1 MSEFENLGY
10 SFIESPLDTK
20 IIKVVGV
27 GGGGSNAVN
36 YMYDHGNI
44 KDVDYMVCNTD
55 KQALNRSKVPSKVLL
70 GRNAT
75 EGLGAG
81 GDPTMGQTSAREV
94 EESIREN
101 LSNGTKMVFITV
113 GMGGG
118 TGTGAGPVVAE
129 IARSLDI
136 LTVGIV
142 TMPFLFEGPEKQFLA
157 LKGIEDMAKYCDTM
171 LVVMNEKIFQLYPDL
186 NMNEAFKQVDSVLL
200 MAAKSIAEIITVE
213 QNQNMDFKDVE
224 RALKGSGSAVM
235 GTSITSGE
243 NRATESVEEA
253 LSSPLLYK
261 MDIQGAKSI
270 LVSMVHGSGGVKV
283 TETQKIT
290 DLIRAK
296 TGSKPLVKLGFALD
310 ETIPPDEMR
319 LTIVATGFANNL
331 SKLAEML
338 DVDISEM
345 EEELLEE
352 EIYEEE
358 VIETPVYIA
367 PEPVFEAP
375 EPAYVAPRV
384 EPVAQPTSN
393 RGFIPNVAAKAQ
405 EAGYVPQPEPRYER
419 NTFDSAAQVTV
430 VGINNQ
436 IEIDGKGQLESNKDG
451 IVNYPD
457 QDRELLSAEARKEVI
472 RRKAAESQKA
482 NGHNAARYDSPPV
495 QRRSS
500 GFEPSRVNP
509 ADSGSVSFN
518 DKNEVVRENRR
529 FRDSVD

>member
-1 MSEFENLGY
+1 
-10 SFIESPLDTK
+10 
-20 IIKVVGV
+20 
-27 GGGGSNAVN
+27 
-36 YMYDHGNI
+36 
-44 KDVDYMVCNTD
+44 
-55 KQALNRSKVPSKVLL
+55 
-70 GRNAT
+70 
-75 EGLGAG
+75 
-81 GDPTMGQTSAREV
+81 
-94 EESIREN
+94 
-101 LSNGTKMVFITV
+101 
-113 GMGGG
+113 
-118 TGTGAGPVVAE
+118 
-129 IARSLDI
+129 
-136 LTVGIV
+136 
-142 TMPFLFEGPEKQFLA
+142 
-157 LKGIEDMAKYCDTM
+157 
-171 LVVMNEKIFQLYPDL
+171 
-186 NMNEAFKQVDSVLL
+186 
-200 MAAKSIAEIITVE
+200 
-213 QNQNMDFKDVE
+213 
-224 RALKGSGSAVM
+224 
-235 GTSITSGE
+235 
-243 NRATESVEEA
+243 
-253 LSSPLLYK
+253 

-338 DVDISEM
+338 DVDITEM
-345 EEELLEE
+345 DEDEVHK
-352 EIYEEE
+352 EE
-358 VIETPVYIA
+358 VFDEIVIKAPVYVI
-367 PEPVFEAP
+367 PEPV
-375 EPAYVAPRV
+375 YVASRV
-384 EPVAQPTSN
+384 EPVELPTPN
-393 RGFIPNVAAKAQ
+393 RGFIPKVVASGGHD
-405 EAGYVPQPEPRYER
+405 AGHAPQPEPRYER
-419 NTFDSAAQVTV
+419 NSFDSAAQVTV

-436 IEIDGKGQLESNKDG
+436 IEIDGKGQLESNKDA